1 MATTVY
7 DTIEI
12 ELENGDII
20 NVKPLPIKSLRKF
33 MQIIEKAGTENAE
46 SEDQLIDTFIEA
58 CTLCIQTLDT
68 LKYGKITVE
77 EVEELVT
84 LPTVMK
90 ILEVAGGLKTSDPNL
105 MGAAL
110 VGMN

>member
-12 ELENGDII
+12 ELENGDIL
-20 NVKPLPIKSLRKF
+20 NVKPLPIKKLRKF
-33 MQIIEKAGTENAE
+33 MDIVNKAGADEAE
-46 SEDQLIDTFIEA
+46 SEDQLIDVFIEA
-58 CTLCIQTLDT
+58 CTLCIQSLDT
-68 LKYGKITVE
+68 LKYGKITVD
-77 EVEELVT
+77 EVEDLVT

-90 ILEVAGGLKTSDPNL
+90 ILEIAGGLKTSDPNL

>member
-7 DTIEI
+7 DTIEV
-12 ELENGDII
+12 ELENGEIL

-33 MQIIEKAGTENAE
+33 MEIIEKAGVDDAE
-46 SEDQLIDTFIEA
+46 SETQLMDTFVEA
-58 CTLCIQTLDT
+58 CAHCIRSLDS
-68 LKYGKITVE
+68 LKYGKLTID

-90 ILEVAGGLKTSDPNL
+90 ILEIAGGLKTSDPNL